1 MRVITVCPDAIVTV
15 AEAVVESRREMLIT
29 LLKQG
34 VRKIVQMPMQWY

>member
-15 AEAVVESRREMLIT
+15 AGAVVESRREMLIT

-34 VRKIVQMPMQWY
+34 VRKIVQMPMQ